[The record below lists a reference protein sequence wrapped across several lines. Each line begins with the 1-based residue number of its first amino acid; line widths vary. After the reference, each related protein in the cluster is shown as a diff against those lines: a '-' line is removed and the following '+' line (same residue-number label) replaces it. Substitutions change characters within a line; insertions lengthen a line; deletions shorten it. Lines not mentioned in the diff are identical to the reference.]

1 LFINLFVCVAASAQ
15 DSSDAFRRQK
25 GVDEHSRLLQKIQT
39 TITTAQIFQPQ
50 VTGMKVLSA
59 DYYKNSIGYFC
70 RKEIQIEKA
79 TKLPLKLRLGSVTYT
94 DKMEAK
100 NQGYNLWPKK

>member
-1 LFINLFVCVAASAQ
+1 
-15 DSSDAFRRQK
+15 
-25 GVDEHSRLLQKIQT
+25 
-39 TITTAQIFQPQ
+39 
-50 VTGMKVLSA
+50 MKVLSA